1 MPKVKFSRGDDIQP
15 VAPDVEKVKVKR
27 TRKPK
32 VAVPVEPVVETK
44 VEEPVVETKVEKIKR
59 VRKKKNKV
67 VMPTQPEPVSTPE
80 PVKKDKT
87 PSAWMTHV
95 RKYRDEHPDI
105 SWKECLQQSKASYKK

>member
-1 MPKVKFSRGDDIQP
+1 MPKVKFSRDDDIQP
-15 VAPDVEKVKVKR
+15 VAPVVEKVKVKR

-32 VAVPVEPVVETK
+32 VAEPVVETM